1 MDSKR
6 QRKRTMRIDGHLTDE
21 AVLAELGRRMSRWRL
36 EHNLSQAEFGEQA
49 GIGRRT
55 LQRLEAG
62 EPVQLASFIRAL
74 RALNLLESMD
84 RLLPEPTPS
93 PLERLKLA
101 GHERQRAGQRKA
113 RESDREARPWTW
125 GDETG
130 EHR

>member
-1 MDSKR
+1 MKIEG
-6 QRKRTMRIDGHLTDE
+6 QLTDD
-21 AVLAELGRRMSRWRL
+21 AVLAELGRRLARWRL
-36 EHNLSQAEFGEQA
+36 ERNLSQAEFGEQA

-74 RALNLLESMD
+74 RVLDLLESLE

-101 GHERQRAGQRKA
+101 GRERQRAGQRKA
-113 RESDREARPWTW
+113 EESDREATPWAW
-125 GDETG
+125 ADETG